1 MGGMDVKW
9 LSLRERGIMR
19 EFMKKGREEEKRYN
33 REERSE
39 KTELSRVLKPLL
51 FNIKEEDQFKRK
63 ISTINRKDWSTGR
76 L

>member
-1 MGGMDVKW
+1 MDVKW